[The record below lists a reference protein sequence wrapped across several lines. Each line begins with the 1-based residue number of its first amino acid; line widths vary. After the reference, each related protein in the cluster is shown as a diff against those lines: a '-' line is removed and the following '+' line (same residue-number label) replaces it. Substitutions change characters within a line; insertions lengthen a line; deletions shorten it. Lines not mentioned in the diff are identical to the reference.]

1 MRTSTLPTWQ
11 NPAALSQRWAH
22 TALFVPL
29 GYAVSRAIGPDV
41 PLLALVALAASA
53 ACLHRLM
60 PGLVEVVAG
69 AAALVTGVLTVTED
83 GAFGRSLGRAGT
95 AVLLVFGG
103 VMLVSAFVR
112 LLGSANGRE
121 MAKHLV
127 AGAAAL
133 EVGLLVLS
141 PVSRSVVS
149 PEDDIVRTA
158 ALAVVLLTATVVG
171 IRSRFGFPL
180 LGLGVLATEVVL
192 ALSGAP
198 SVAHPARTLLASLTF
213 TVAALWLH
221 DADRPGVV
229 HRGWPDGDDRLWEA
243 A

>member
-1 MRTSTLPTWQ
+1 M
-11 NPAALSQRWAH
+11 AQRWAYL
-22 TALFVPL
+22 ALFVPL
-29 GYAVSRAIGPDV
+29 GYAVSRVVGPDV
-41 PLLALVALAASA
+41 PLPALLGLAASA

-69 AAALVTGVLTVTED
+69 ATALVSGVLAVTED
-83 GAFGRSLGRAGT
+83 GAFDRPLGGAGT
-95 AVLLVFGG
+95 GVVLAFGG
-103 VMLVSAFVR
+103 VMLISAFVR
-112 LLGSANGRE
+112 LLGSGNGRE

-127 AGAAAL
+127 AGAAGI
-133 EVGLLVLS
+133 EIGLLMLS
-141 PVSRSVVS
+141 PVGRSVVS
-149 PEDDIVRTA
+149 PEDDIARAA

-180 LGLGVLATEVVL
+180 LGLGVLTTEVVM
-192 ALSGAP
+192 ALSDAP
-198 SVAHPARTLLASLTF
+198 SVAHPARTLLAMLTF

-229 HRGWPDGDDRLWEA
+229 HRGWPDDDDDRLWEA

>member
-1 MRTSTLPTWQ
+1 M
-11 NPAALSQRWAH
+11 AQRWAYL
-22 TALFVPL
+22 ALFLPL
-29 GYAVSRAIGPDV
+29 GYAVSRALGPDV
-41 PLLALVALAASA
+41 PFPALLALAASA

-69 AAALVTGVLTVTED
+69 AAALVTGVLAATED
-83 GAFGRSLGRAGT
+83 GAFGQSLGRAGT
-95 AVLLVFGG
+95 GVLLGFGG
-103 VMLVSAFVR
+103 IMLISAFVR

-127 AGAAAL
+127 AGAAGL

-141 PVSRSVVS
+141 PAGRSVVS
-149 PEDDIVRTA
+149 PEDDVVRAA
-158 ALAVVLLTATVVG
+158 ALAVVLLTATIVG

-192 ALSGAP
+192 GLGGAP
-198 SVAHPARTLLASLTF
+198 SVAHPARTLLATVTF
-213 TVAALWLH
+213 TLAALWLH

-229 HRGWPDGDDRLWEA
+229 HRGWPDDDNDRLWEA